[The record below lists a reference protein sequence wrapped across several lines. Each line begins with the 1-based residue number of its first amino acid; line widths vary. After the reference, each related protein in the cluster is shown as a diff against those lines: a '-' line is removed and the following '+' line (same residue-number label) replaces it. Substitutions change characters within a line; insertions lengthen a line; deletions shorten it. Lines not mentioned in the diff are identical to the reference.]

1 MPSNASHPRR
11 RFLRR
16 TAGGAAGLVAAGI
29 AAPGLARAA
38 GASANDFWQAVPGT
52 DPGAAAVPPVRPPAP
67 VPAPLVADAPAA
79 RDAGTRRLHLVNAHT
94 GERFEGAY
102 RVRDR
107 YIDESL
113 VGLAHLMRD
122 HRADREHRIDPAL
135 YDILSALHARLD
147 TDEPFRVLSGYR
159 TPETNAR
166 LRKRT
171 SGVAKFSL
179 HMEGRAADIHLPGIP
194 TRTLQREALAL
205 AAGGVGLYS
214 RSGFVHVDTGAVRA
228 WGG

>member
-1 MPSNASHPRR
+1 MPSNAPSSRR

-16 TAGGAAGLVAAGI
+16 SAGGAAGLLAAGV

-52 DPGAAAVPPVRPPAP
+52 DPVPPAAPPAP
-67 VPAPLVADAPAA
+67 APAA
-79 RDAGTRRLHLVNAHT
+79 SPVAAAAPAPRSTQARRLSLVHAHT

-102 RVRDR
+102 RVRDQ

-122 HRADREHRIDPAL
+122 HRADREHAIDPAL
-135 YDILSALHARLD
+135 YDILSALHARLP

-166 LRKRT
+166 LRKRS